1 MTTGTENPPTLTP
14 ADEGIVAATLDDCDR
29 QGLGDDDRV
38 DAVAAALVAEA
49 GLDTAGARRIAYRA
63 VHATRRPA
71 APTRL
76 EQDR

>member
-1 MTTGTENPPTLTP
+1 MATGTENPPTLTP
-14 ADEGIVAATLDDCDR
+14 ADEGIIAATLDDCDR

-49 GLDTAGARRIAYRA
+49 GFDTAAAHRIAYRA
-63 VHATRRPA
+63 VHAVHRPGW
-71 APTRL
+71 PTRL